1 MLRRRGIAHEVLNAK
16 YHEKEAQIVAQAGH
30 FGAVTIATNMAGRG
44 TDIMLGGNA
53 EYAAKD
59 QLRREGMSEEMI
71 LEATGFGETDDQ
83 QILDARARF
92 AQLLA
97 KFKEEFARSRLKRS
111 KRRAAYTSSAPSGT
125 NPAGLTISCAAA
137 PAVRATRAP
146 PASTCRWKT
155 I

>member
-1 MLRRRGIAHEVLNAK
+1 MVYKTEQGKFNAVIDDIAACHEKGQPVLVGTISIEKSELLSKMLRRRGIAHEVLNAK

-44 TDIMLGGNA
+44 TDIVLGGNA

-83 QILDARARF
+83 QILDARAP
-92 AQLLA
+92 LC
-97 KFKEEFARSRLKRS
+97 
-111 KRRAAYTSSAPSGT
+111 
-125 NPAGLTISCAAA
+125 PAFGKI
-137 PAVRATRAP
+137 
-146 PASTCRWKT
+146 
-155 I
+155 